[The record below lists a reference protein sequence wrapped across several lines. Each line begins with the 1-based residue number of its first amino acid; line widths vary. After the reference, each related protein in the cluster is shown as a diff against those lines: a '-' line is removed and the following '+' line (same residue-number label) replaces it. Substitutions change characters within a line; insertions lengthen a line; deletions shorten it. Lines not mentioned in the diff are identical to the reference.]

1 MMIITKKMETM
12 IQLMTLNKID
22 CFKAYHDILYLD
34 MSVQFN
40 QSAVEAWVALCN
52 EEGELKR
59 QGASAEVL
67 EAIHIRVAK
76 ALVALIQ
83 EAQSSALLQQI
94 LEVPSTVPATDE
106 IGDPV

>member
-1 MMIITKKMETM
+1 
-12 IQLMTLNKID
+12 
-22 CFKAYHDILYLD
+22 

-67 EAIHIRVAK
+67 EVMRIRVAK

-83 EAQSSALLQQI
+83 EAQSTALLQQI
-94 LEVPSTVPATDE
+94 LEAPVTEVRANTE
-106 IGDPV
+106 EVALEDPIE

>member
-1 MMIITKKMETM
+1 
-12 IQLMTLNKID
+12 
-22 CFKAYHDILYLD
+22 

-67 EAIHIRVAK
+67 EVIRIRVAK

-83 EAQSSALLQQI
+83 EAQSTALLQQI
-94 LEVPSTVPATDE
+94 LQVPPTEPSTDE

>member
-1 MMIITKKMETM
+1 
-12 IQLMTLNKID
+12 
-22 CFKAYHDILYLD
+22 

-40 QSAVEAWVALCN
+40 QSAVDAWVALCN

-67 EAIHIRVAK
+67 EVMRIRVAK

-83 EAQSSALLQQI
+83 EAQSTALLQQI
-94 LEVPSTVPATDE
+94 LEISATVPATDE

>member
-1 MMIITKKMETM
+1 
-12 IQLMTLNKID
+12 
-22 CFKAYHDILYLD
+22 

-40 QSAVEAWVALCN
+40 QSSVDAWVALCN

-67 EAIHIRVAK
+67 EVMRIRVAK

-83 EAQSSALLQQI
+83 EAQAATLLEQI
-94 LEVPSTVPATDE
+94 LAAPPPPTETTGEV
-106 IGDPV
+106 GDPTQG

>member
-1 MMIITKKMETM
+1 
-12 IQLMTLNKID
+12 
-22 CFKAYHDILYLD
+22 

-67 EAIHIRVAK
+67 EVMRIRVAK

-83 EAQSSALLQQI
+83 EAQSTALLQQI
-94 LEVPSTVPATDE
+94 LEMPRTVPVTDE

>member
-1 MMIITKKMETM
+1 
-12 IQLMTLNKID
+12 
-22 CFKAYHDILYLD
+22 

-40 QSAVEAWVALCN
+40 QSAVEAWVTLCN
-52 EEGELKR
+52 EEEELKR

-67 EAIHIRVAK
+67 EVMRIRVAK

-94 LEVPSTVPATDE
+94 LGTSTTDSATTEKVDLE
-106 IGDPV
+106 DPV

>member
-1 MMIITKKMETM
+1 
-12 IQLMTLNKID
+12 
-22 CFKAYHDILYLD
+22 

-59 QGASAEVL
+59 QGASAEVI
-67 EAIHIRVAK
+67 EAMRIRVAK

-83 EAQSSALLQQI
+83 EAQSTALLQQI
-94 LEVPSTVPATDE
+94 LGTSTMDLATIEKVDLE
-106 IGDPV
+106 DPV

>member
-1 MMIITKKMETM
+1 
-12 IQLMTLNKID
+12 
-22 CFKAYHDILYLD
+22 

-67 EAIHIRVAK
+67 EVMRIRVAK

-83 EAQSSALLQQI
+83 EAQSTALLQQI
-94 LEVPSTVPATDE
+94 LETYSTTTEGVE
-106 IGDPV
+106 MEDPV

>member
-1 MMIITKKMETM
+1 
-12 IQLMTLNKID
+12 
-22 CFKAYHDILYLD
+22 

-40 QSAVEAWVALCN
+40 QSAVEAWVVLCN

-67 EAIHIRVAK
+67 EAMRIRVAK

-83 EAQSSALLQQI
+83 EAQSTALLQQI
-94 LEVPSTVPATDE
+94 LGTSTADSARTEKVDLE
-106 IGDPV
+106 DPF

>member
-1 MMIITKKMETM
+1 
-12 IQLMTLNKID
+12 
-22 CFKAYHDILYLD
+22 

-59 QGASAEVL
+59 QGASTEVL
-67 EAIHIRVAK
+67 EVMRIRVAK

-94 LEVPSTVPATDE
+94 LGTSTMDLATTEKVDLE
-106 IGDPV
+106 DPV

>member
-1 MMIITKKMETM
+1 
-12 IQLMTLNKID
+12 
-22 CFKAYHDILYLD
+22 

-67 EAIHIRVAK
+67 EVMRIRVAK

-83 EAQSSALLQQI
+83 EAQSTALLQQI
-94 LEVPSTVPATDE
+94 LETSSTTTEGVE
-106 IGDPV
+106 MEDPV

>member
-1 MMIITKKMETM
+1 
-12 IQLMTLNKID
+12 
-22 CFKAYHDILYLD
+22 

-67 EAIHIRVAK
+67 EAMRIRVAK

-83 EAQSSALLQQI
+83 EAQSTALLQQI
-94 LEVPSTVPATDE
+94 LEMHPTVPVTDE

>member
-1 MMIITKKMETM
+1 
-12 IQLMTLNKID
+12 
-22 CFKAYHDILYLD
+22 

-40 QSAVEAWVALCN
+40 QSAVEAWVVLCN

-67 EAIHIRVAK
+67 EAMRIRVAK

-83 EAQSSALLQQI
+83 EAQSTALLQQI
-94 LEVPSTVPATDE
+94 LGTSTMDLATTEKVDLE
-106 IGDPV
+106 DPV

>member
-1 MMIITKKMETM
+1 
-12 IQLMTLNKID
+12 
-22 CFKAYHDILYLD
+22 

-40 QSAVEAWVALCN
+40 QSAVEAWVVLCN

-67 EAIHIRVAK
+67 EVMRIRVAK

-83 EAQSSALLQQI
+83 EAQSTALLEQI
-94 LEVPSTVPATDE
+94 LGSAPQPQVAETTGLEV
-106 IGDPV
+106 GDPSAN

>member
-1 MMIITKKMETM
+1 
-12 IQLMTLNKID
+12 
-22 CFKAYHDILYLD
+22 

-67 EAIHIRVAK
+67 EAMRIRVAK

-83 EAQSSALLQQI
+83 EAQSTALLQQI
-94 LEVPSTVPATDE
+94 LEASPPTETTEGVEVE
-106 IGDPV
+106 DPI

>member
-1 MMIITKKMETM
+1 
-12 IQLMTLNKID
+12 
-22 CFKAYHDILYLD
+22 
-34 MSVQFN
+34 MSIQFN
-40 QSAVEAWVALCN
+40 QSAVDSWVALCN

-67 EAIHIRVAK
+67 EVMRIRVAK

-83 EAQSSALLQQI
+83 EAQSAALLQQI
-94 LEVPSTVPATDE
+94 LEIPAIVPATDE

>member
-1 MMIITKKMETM
+1 
-12 IQLMTLNKID
+12 
-22 CFKAYHDILYLD
+22 

-67 EAIHIRVAK
+67 ELMRIRVAK

-83 EAQSSALLQQI
+83 ENQSAALLQQI

>member
-1 MMIITKKMETM
+1 
-12 IQLMTLNKID
+12 
-22 CFKAYHDILYLD
+22 

-59 QGASAEVL
+59 QGASTEVL
-67 EAIHIRVAK
+67 KVMRIRVAK

-83 EAQSSALLQQI
+83 EAQSTALLQQI
-94 LEVPSTVPATDE
+94 LETSSTTTEGVE
-106 IGDPV
+106 VEDPV

>member
-1 MMIITKKMETM
+1 
-12 IQLMTLNKID
+12 
-22 CFKAYHDILYLD
+22 

-59 QGASAEVL
+59 QGASAEVI
-67 EAIHIRVAK
+67 EAMRIRVAK

-94 LEVPSTVPATDE
+94 LGTSTMDLATTEKVDLE
-106 IGDPV
+106 DPV

>member
-1 MMIITKKMETM
+1 
-12 IQLMTLNKID
+12 
-22 CFKAYHDILYLD
+22 

-67 EAIHIRVAK
+67 EAMRIRVAK
-76 ALVALIQ
+76 ALVAIIQ
-83 EAQSSALLQQI
+83 EAQSQALLEQI
-94 LEVPSTVPATDE
+94 LGNAPQSETTLTTELEVEDPSTN
-106 IGDPV
+106 

>member
-1 MMIITKKMETM
+1 
-12 IQLMTLNKID
+12 
-22 CFKAYHDILYLD
+22 

-67 EAIHIRVAK
+67 EAMRIRVAK

-83 EAQSSALLQQI
+83 EAQSTALLQQI
-94 LEVPSTVPATDE
+94 LGTSTTDSATTEKVDLE
-106 IGDPV
+106 DPV

>member
-1 MMIITKKMETM
+1 
-12 IQLMTLNKID
+12 
-22 CFKAYHDILYLD
+22 

-67 EAIHIRVAK
+67 EAMRIRVAK

-83 EAQSSALLQQI
+83 EAQSTALLQQI
-94 LEVPSTVPATDE
+94 LGTSTEVSTSTEEVE
-106 IGDPV
+106 VGDPF

>member
-1 MMIITKKMETM
+1 
-12 IQLMTLNKID
+12 
-22 CFKAYHDILYLD
+22 

-40 QSAVEAWVALCN
+40 QSAVDAWVALCN

-67 EAIHIRVAK
+67 EVMRIRVAK

-83 EAQSSALLQQI
+83 EAQSTSAMCEGSMVADI
-94 LEVPSTVPATDE
+94 
-106 IGDPV
+106 IGAVASIDPVMGGVDR